1 MSDTPEIDSTIVHR
15 LCIHKRDGSIQHME
29 LIDAEVTRKLQRERD
44 EAREKYD
51 TLAVENMLEVNK
63 LCKERDEAR
72 EENKNL
78 KLQLGLWEDGNL
90 ICEGTLGEIRL
101 LEERIE
107 EAQKEL
113 SSIHRW
119 IDKNHAD
126 GFIDSLT
133 YLQNLERVTDSWY
146 DRIDGIE
153 ADARRFVR
161 ERDEARKHLRDANKG
176 AEINAHINQ
185 KFAQQLIDA
194 REVLSEIA
202 NASHFDNIGN
212 WARNEAKKALEGAK

>member
-1 MSDTPEIDSTIVHR
+1 MTIKITKGNKNPVSDFFSSAAQTPETEAPAR
-15 LCIHKRDGSIQHME
+15 LMCNVSSDF
-29 LIDAEVTRKLQRERD
+29 ARKL
-44 EAREKYD
+44 KY
-51 TLAVENMLEVNK
+51 
-63 LCKERDEAR
+63 ERDEAR

-90 ICEGTLGEIRL
+90 ICEETLGEIRL

-161 ERDEARKHLRDANKG
+161 ERDEARDMVENLTHHGLSLMDSNRMLKRERDEARDRVDELTTAIKGLRA
-176 AEINAHINQ
+176 IMRQ
-185 KFAQQLIDA
+185 
-194 REVLSEIA
+194 
-202 NASHFDNIGN
+202 
-212 WARNEAKKALEGAK
+212 EATK

>member
-1 MSDTPEIDSTIVHR
+1 MNDTPTPET
-15 LCIHKRDGSIQHME
+15 
-29 LIDAEVTRKLQRERD
+29 DAEIKIEMTCACYPNEYVSGDFARKLERERD
-44 EAREKYD
+44 EA
-51 TLAVENMLEVNK
+51 M
-63 LCKERDEAR
+63 

-119 IDKNHAD
+119 INKNHAD

-161 ERDEARKHLRDANKG
+161 ERDEARKHLRDANRG

-194 REVLSEIA
+194 REQIKELIYIA
-202 NASHFDNIGN
+202 NRAISLAEIDVENDKFGIVSEL
-212 WARNEAKKALEGAK
+212 RYELRQIMREGAK

>member
-1 MSDTPEIDSTIVHR
+1 MNDTPNLMTH
-15 LCIHKRDGSIQHME
+15 
-29 LIDAEVTRKLQRERD
+29 ERIMSGEEYVSYSD
-44 EAREKYD
+44 YLLLKEKYD